1 MSCLPTTRIYSAVSD
16 RLTQVNNFSVWTS
29 AAGLVGSLWLM
40 SFRWC
45 DPWETAYINLKRKWQ
60 FQSCSSSNDQQREEK
75 HINTTQPHAGLHTD
89 GSVRPV
95 WLSWGLRAAFRNEQ
109 CLSEVPM
116 MMCTIYPSFIDHT
129 AKHCSM
135 VTGCALGQ
143 VSWELG
149 SWFRRDRAVLGPP
162 TSQGKC
168 KYVSQ

>member
-1 MSCLPTTRIYSAVSD
+1 M
-16 RLTQVNNFSVWTS
+16 W
-29 AAGLVGSLWLM
+29 SL
-40 SFRWC
+40 R
-45 DPWETAYINLKRKWQ
+45 DINLKRKWQ

-109 CLSEVPM
+109 CLSEVPT
-116 MMCTIYPSFIDHT
+116 MMCTIYPSLIDHT

-149 SWFRRDRAVLGPP
+149 SWFRRDRAVLAANFPREMQVCISVDHRLEMAIMRRDGCHLKRIFKLFMYICLNTDHIPI
-162 TSQGKC
+162 
-168 KYVSQ
+168 